1 MLNLSMLQ
9 EEQFDSKE
17 RIEIYREVIREIYIV
32 SKLYKRKN
40 KKTRNHSIQAP
51 NNKNRKKK
59 DGVKSKKNSLD
70 GYISD
75 SSSVFEDGESD

>member
-17 RIEIYREVIREIYIV
+17 RIEIYREVIREIYAV

-59 DGVKSKKNSLD
+59 EGAKTKKNRLD
-70 GYISD
+70 GYESD
-75 SSSVFEDGESD
+75 SESVF